1 MQQHIAV
8 PPALVQTAYNFET
21 SAIRQHRNVSSPGSI
36 CEISF
41 RIVNLRA
48 ALRNGEVTDP
58 QVIRETALEIDGDLE
73 TWRAGVPRNWRY
85 ATIDANEAP
94 VGTCFDGKR
103 HVYPNLWIVDVWN
116 NWRTLRI
123 LVNQIIVQNELRSS
137 VPDNAQKS
145 IALSIIHHFSTEL
158 CISTA
163 SFTGTPRRSPQS
175 AQVPVHNST
184 FFTGILSLIQP
195 LYVVSLEELNAHSVR
210 SFAVEQLRRI
220 DASMGIR
227 QAGLLAETV
236 SKRVN
241 ESPGDFVSVPSH
253 LMIPL
258 IPSG

>member
-21 SAIRQHRNVSSPGSI
+21 SAIRQQWQHRNVASPGSI

-41 RIVNLRA
+41 RIVNLQA
-48 ALRNGEVTDP
+48 AFRNGEVTDP

-85 ATIDANEAP
+85 ATIDATEAP
-94 VGTCFDGKR
+94 VATYFDGKR
-103 HVYPNLWIVDVWN
+103 HVYPNLWIADVWN

-145 IALSIIHHFSTEL
+145 IALSIIHQFSTEL

-184 FFTGILSLIQP
+184 FFTGILSLIWP
-195 LYVVSLEELNAHSVR
+195 LYIVSLEELNARSVR

-236 SKRVN
+236 STSLQETLSLCPVI
-241 ESPGDFVSVPSH
+241 S
-253 LMIPL
+253 
-258 IPSG
+258 